1 MTKIRK
7 AAVIGSG
14 VMGSGIAAHLANVG
28 IQTLLLD
35 IVPPSLTEQDRQ
47 NGLTVVDSAFR
58 NRFSLKAKEAMLKVK
73 PSPLY
78 SREDVNL
85 ISVGNIEDHL
95 HQISEVD
102 WVIEVI
108 VENLQAKK
116 ELFRKI
122 EQHWKP
128 GTIVSSNT
136 SGVSIQAM
144 VEECSEEFRKLFLGT
159 HFFNP
164 PRYMKLLEIIPH
176 RDTDPAIISFMKE
189 FSERKLGKGVVLA
202 KDTPNFVANRIGT
215 YGLMVTIE
223 EMLKR
228 EFTVEQV
235 DELTGPVLGRPK
247 SATFRTLDLV
257 GLDTFVSVA
266 NNVYQNT
273 KDEQEKTV
281 FKIPEFLEQMV
292 QQRLL
297 GDKTRAGFYKKL
309 KTDKG
314 TEIKVL
320 DYKTLEYR
328 PKNKTTFPSLE
339 MAKSAKTLA
348 DKIRTLL
355 YAKDTAGEFTWA
367 ITKKVLLYCAEKIPE
382 IADDIVA
389 IDQAMKWGFNWEL
402 GPFELWDALGVGESV
417 AKMKQEG
424 ERIPSW
430 IEDMLQTGQASFY
443 KKENQHTFYTTIN
456 GDRSSIQESEQ
467 IIQLSKLK
475 EQNKIIFQN
484 SGASLIDIGDDVA
497 CLEFHSHSNAIGAD
511 IIQMVNRS
519 LEEVSKNYR
528 GLVIGNQGKNFCVGA
543 NLMMLLMEAQDEN
556 WFEIE
561 QIVKAFQD
569 MTMAVKYF
577 EKPVVAAPF
586 AMTLGGGTEI
596 CLPAS
601 KIQAAAETYMGLVE
615 VGVGLIPGGGGNK
628 ELLLRNIESV
638 DVDGVVDLQPFVNRT
653 FEAIAMGKVSTSAKD
668 ARDLGI
674 LTNEDKVT
682 VNKDYLLYDAKQ
694 SVLALDATGF
704 TPKQQKKV
712 RVVGTPG
719 EAVLKLGIYQMKC
732 SGFISEHD
740 EKIAK
745 KLAYVL
751 AGGDIAANSYV
762 TEQYLL
768 DLEREAFIS
777 LCGEPKSQQRM
788 QHMLLKGKPLRN

>member
-1 MTKIRK
+1 MTNIRK
-7 AAVIGSG
+7 AVVIGSG

-28 IQTLLLD
+28 IKTLLLD
-35 IVPPSLTEQDRQ
+35 IVPHVLTEDDRKK
-47 NGLTVVDSAFR
+47 GLTEDSLSFR
-58 NRFSLKAKEAMLKVK
+58 NKFARTAKESMLKAK

-78 SREDVNL
+78 SREDIDL
-85 ISVGNIEDHL
+85 ISVGNIDDHL
-95 HQISEVD
+95 SQISDAD
-102 WVIEVI
+102 WIIEVI
-108 VENLQAKK
+108 VENLQAKQ

-122 EQHWKP
+122 EQYWNP

-136 SGVSIQAM
+136 SGVSIEAM
-144 VEECSEEFRKLFLGT
+144 VEQCQEPFRKCFLGT

-176 RDTDPAIISFMKE
+176 PDTEPQIISFMKE
-189 FSERKLGKGVVLA
+189 FSETKLGRGVVIA
-202 KDTPNFVANRIGT
+202 KDTPNFIANRIGT

-228 EFTVEQV
+228 ELTVEQV
-235 DELTGPVLGRPK
+235 DELTGTVLGRPK
-247 SATFRTLDLV
+247 SATFRTLDMV

-266 NNVYQNT
+266 NNVYENVA
-273 KDEQEKTV
+273 DEAEKAV
-281 FKIPEFLEQMV
+281 FQVPDFLQQMV
-292 QQRLL
+292 KARML
-297 GDKTRAGFYKKL
+297 GDKTRRGFYQKIRNE
-309 KTDKG
+309 KG
-314 TEIKVL
+314 TDIQVL
-320 DYKTLEYR
+320 DYNELQYR
-328 PKNKTTFPSLE
+328 SKLKPSFPSLE
-339 MAKSAKTLA
+339 QAKSMKKLPE
-348 DKIRTLL
+348 KIRTLL
-355 YAKDTAGEFTWA
+355 FTKDVAGEFAWA
-367 ITKKVLLYCAEKIPE
+367 ITKRVLLYSANKIPE
-382 IADDIVA
+382 IADDLVA

-402 GPFELWDALGVGESV
+402 GPFELWDALGVRESV
-417 AKMKQEG
+417 ARMKQEG
-424 ERIPSW
+424 EVIPTW
-430 IEDMLQTGQASFY
+430 VDAMLESGQASFY
-443 KKENQHTFYTTIN
+443 TKEKQQTFYITLS
-456 GDRSSIQESEQ
+456 GDMSSIQESEK
-467 IIQLSKLK
+467 IIHLAKLK
-475 EQNKIIFQN
+475 EQNNIIFKN

-497 CLEFHSHSNAIGAD
+497 CLEFHSPNNAIGAD

-519 LEEVSKNYR
+519 LDEVSKNYR

-596 CLPAS
+596 CLPTAS
-601 KIQAAAETYMGLVE
+601 IQAAAETYMGLVE

-653 FEAIAMGKVSTSAKD
+653 FEAIGMAKVSTSAKD
-668 ARDLGI
+668 AKSLGI
-674 LTNEDKVT
+674 LTYKDRT
-682 VNKDYLLYDAKQ
+682 SVNKEHLLYDAKQ
-694 SVLALDATGF
+694 NVLALSASGF
-704 TPKQQKKV
+704 KPRQPKKI
-712 RVVGTPG
+712 RVVGAPG
-719 EAVLKLGIYQMKC
+719 EAVMKLGIYQMKC
-732 SGFISEHD
+732 SGYISEHD

-745 KLAYVL
+745 KLAHVL

-777 LCGEPKSQQRM
+777 LCGEIKTQQRI